1 MVETMKVILAEERL
15 IQTRKGITIGGAY
28 IRRPPHMSEDAEQM
42 QRLLLNH
49 HRISVRETMP
59 RLPRHRANVIPTH
72 SGLLARLWEKVRAS
86 RWLDLFRWV
95 K

>member
-49 HRISVRETMP
+49 HRISVREAMP
-59 RLPRHRANVIPTH
+59 KLPRQRPHVICTDNT
-72 SGLLARLWEKVRAS
+72 LIARLW
-86 RWLDLFRWV
+86 RWV
-95 K
+95 RGWL